1 MGLLSGLLL
10 AFATESLDNTVKT
23 PEAAEELV
31 GAPMLGVLPRL
42 TEAKQRLM
50 ADAPVRDLTVHENPT
65 SMAAEACRSIRT
77 NLMFL
82 SAQKEIQH
90 IVVTS
95 PGPQDGKT
103 TVAISLAI
111 TMAQAGGRVLIVD
124 TDMRKPRIHR
134 SFGIKA
140 DQGIS
145 TAIMG
150 NAMLKDV
157 IVHSEI
163 PNLDILPCG
172 PNPPNPAEL
181 LHTDRFREILAQI
194 RQNYD
199 KVILDAP
206 PTGPVTDPAIIGSI
220 TDGVVLVLRAGHTT
234 REAAAYARRHLAD
247 GGARIL
253 GLVINQTDRRSGRYG
268 YGYSY
273 YAPYGRYYRAA

>member
-1 MGLLSGLLL
+1 
-10 AFATESLDNTVKT
+10 
-23 PEAAEELV
+23 
-31 GAPMLGVLPRL
+31 
-42 TEAKQRLM
+42 
-50 ADAPVRDLTVHENPT
+50 
-65 SMAAEACRSIRT
+65 
-77 NLMFL
+77 MF
-82 SAQKEIQH
+82 
-90 IVVTS
+90 
-95 PGPQDGKT
+95 
-103 TVAISLAI
+103 
-111 TMAQAGGRVLIVD
+111 RF
-124 TDMRKPRIHR
+124 HR
-134 SFGIKA
+134 R
-140 DQGIS
+140 
-145 TAIMG
+145 
-150 NAMLKDV
+150 
-157 IVHSEI
+157 
-163 PNLDILPCG
+163 DILPCG